1 MNGPS
6 KAAIRTR
13 MVASIARIPWANA
26 LAKAVA
32 RTIAGS
38 HHVGAIAIVLSDDVD
53 ERGETPVVL
62 LARHTFHG
70 DRWRLPG
77 GWVRRGEHPE
87 AACEREVLEETGV
100 EVRAVELLGCDLHT
114 NDGVPLPYSG
124 LTLAFRC
131 TPVDPV
137 TRPTARSIEL
147 ADVDWFTIAEATAT
161 VRGFERSMIE
171 GAMQSIR
178 PPVNDRAAEPGPG
191 PSGD

>member
-1 MNGPS
+1 MSGPS

-13 MVASIARIPWANA
+13 IVASIARIPWATA
-26 LAKAVA
+26 AAKAVA

-38 HHVGAIAIVLSDDVD
+38 HHVGAIAIVLNDVD
-53 ERGETPVVL
+53 ERGEAPVVL

-77 GWVRRGEHPE
+77 GWMRRGERPE
-87 AACEREVLEETGV
+87 RACEREVLEETGV

-114 NDGVPLPYSG
+114 SEGVPLPYSG

-131 TPVDPV
+131 TLVGSSD
-137 TRPTARSIEL
+137 RAEARSIEL
-147 ADVDWFTIAEATAT
+147 AEVGWFTIAEATAT

-171 GAMQSIR
+171 RATQSIR
-178 PPVNDRAAEPGPG
+178 PPGQRPGG
-191 PSGD
+191 